1 MKYTVT
7 DRTET
12 LDFSQAVLLSASADG
27 KTLTWQI
34 GGCGEYSDNRQSLTA
49 IPRMQAVFADFS
61 IKSAVHCE
69 RFLLA
74 QDNKGIRKC
83 PEHILYKSEIAE
95 LYESLLEADE
105 PAELF
110 SLEAAPSKDRLS
122 VTAELLFKGEF
133 YILKLS
139 CEQLKLEWD
148 EYGSVVSQPKQSVR
162 EWLTARAEQLS
173 TDIPA
178 VFLALSHKDT
188 PRMAKLL
195 SAAAVAYALSPI
207 DLIPDFIPVIGYLD
221 DLIIAP
227 ALIYMALKL
236 IPPEV
241 MAECREKSKDMWKDG
256 IPTKWYYAIPMVIFW
271 LLVILLIISIIK

>member
-1 MKYTVT
+1 MKYNVI
-7 DRTET
+7 DQTEK
-12 LDFSQAVLLSASADG
+12 LDFSQAELLSVNDDG
-27 KTLTWQI
+27 CTLTWQI
-34 GGCGEYSDNRQSLTA
+34 GGCAEFSDNRRTLTS
-49 IPRMQAVFADFS
+49 IPRLQAVFADFS

-74 QDNKGIRKC
+74 QDNGIRKC

-95 LYESLLEADE
+95 LYEKMLEADE
-105 PAELF
+105 AVELF

-122 VTAELLFKGEF
+122 VTAEVCIKEEF

-139 CEQLKLEWD
+139 CSQLTLEWE
-148 EYGSVVSQPKQSVR
+148 EYGSVISSKKQSLR
-162 EWLTARAEQLS
+162 EWLTDRAERLS

-188 PRMAKLL
+188 PRVAKLL

-241 MAECREKSKDMWKDG
+241 MAECREKSKGMWKDG

-271 LLVILLIISIIK
+271 VLVILLIISIIK